1 MRNRRHVLSVKS
13 VFLRRIPWVQKK
25 ISEELGKT
33 MSELKRDVDSQ
44 LRGLPYLTQLPD
56 QGWDR
61 DRIVAEVDMLQIL

>member
-1 MRNRRHVLSVKS
+1 
-13 VFLRRIPWVQKK
+13 
-25 ISEELGKT
+25 

-61 DRIVAEVDMLQIL
+61 DRIVAEVDMLQILLIL

>member
-1 MRNRRHVLSVKS
+1 MKS

-25 ISEELGKT
+25 ISEELGRT

-61 DRIVAEVDMLQIL
+61 DRIVAEVETLQIL